1 MRFDKI
7 ISHIECDEFVNYFNS
22 QSYYDDNQVKNSKIL
37 HNWPKVMD
45 LCVKLTKEVEEK
57 TGLLLIP
64 HQGWIRKYTKGNVLK
79 RHIDGR
85 ADYALS
91 ILLDISDSTK
101 NPLLI
106 YYDDIPT
113 EVNLEK
119 GDGYFFEGSVIQ
131 HERKEVTS
139 DYIYGMYLGYLK
151 RPPTT
156 LI

>member
-7 ISHIECDEFVNYFNS
+7 LNHMECNEFVEYFNS
-22 QSYYDDNQVKNSKIL
+22 HSYYDDNQVKNSKIL

-45 LCVKLTKEVEEK
+45 LCVKLTQQIQDK

-64 HQGWIRKYTKGNVLK
+64 HQAWIRKYTKGNILK

-91 ILLDISDSTK
+91 ILLDTSNSTT

-119 GDGYFFEGSVIQ
+119 GDGYFFEGSIIQ
-131 HERKEVTS
+131 HERNEIKS
-139 DYIYGMYLGYLK
+139 DYIYGLYLGYLK